1 MLKNEILDVILNLE
15 LKEYLNQTI
24 VKRNKTY
31 KKHKKIWI
39 YLSFQNKK
47 ISLGDRK

>member
-1 MLKNEILDVILNLE
+1 MLKNKIVDVILNLE

-31 KKHKKIWI
+31 KKNIKNLD
-39 YLSFQNKK
+39 LSFVSK
-47 ISLGDRK
+47 